1 MNLKD
6 QLFQFGEI
14 EMGYSFIE
22 HRFGRIES
30 FEPDNDENTL
40 YIPGTFSNNLEYLI
54 ERIKDYFGTKDL
66 LNYSI
71 EAEYIHTNC
80 LGYDQHVPSDYTNY
94 IVIRNLK

>member
-30 FEPDNDENTL
+30 FEPDNDEK
-40 YIPGTFSNNLEYLI
+40 
-54 ERIKDYFGTKDL
+54 IKKMSKKVT
-66 LNYSI
+66 
-71 EAEYIHTNC
+71 
-80 LGYDQHVPSDYTNY
+80 
-94 IVIRNLK
+94 